1 MKMIHTRA
9 ILLHLVI
16 YISHYNLITGH
27 LNHWLNRMILD
38 DNYKIFWNTT
48 TDNNEIIFEL
58 HVQTLGFVG
67 IGFSH
72 GDIAKSN
79 SMIDLVIGWITND
92 GIPHLQVIFQIIYL
106 LRLMYFCFFHFTCDY
121 VVYYIIKRTQDFI
134 YLNRHKIEF

>member
-1 MKMIHTRA
+1 MKMIHIKA
-9 ILLHLVI
+9 IILHLVI

-38 DNYKIFWNTT
+38 HNYKILWNTT

-58 HVQTLGFVG
+58 HVRTLGFIG

-72 GDIAKSN
+72 GDIAKGHLHNGN

-92 GIPHLQVIFQIIYL
+92 GIPHLQVIFQ
-106 LRLMYFCFFHFTCDY
+106 M
-121 VVYYIIKRTQDFI
+121 
-134 YLNRHKIEF
+134 